1 MDGAITR
8 MDGWVAGRQ
17 AFALVFFYSSRAK
30 ILATTGRK
38 WPAPDGRRGTIYMD
52 LKTIITARSES

>member
-8 MDGWVAGRQ
+8 MDGWVDGRQ
-17 AFALVFFYSSRAK
+17 AFALVFFYLFCAK
-30 ILATTGRK
+30 IPATTRRK

-52 LKTIITARSES
+52 LKTIITSQPAF